1 MVRTCFFFLV
11 LLLCLC
17 SCSYFTPE
25 QKPQSIARVGKSYLY
40 KSDIATLV
48 PAGTSKEDSVLLV
61 RDFID
66 RWASQKLLIDAAERN
81 LNDQKKNEF
90 SMLIKQYR
98 IDLYT
103 KAYIEEMVKNT
114 VDTVVSQ
121 EELKKYYT
129 ANKENFKTNG
139 TLVRLRYV
147 NLAKNNPRFATIRSK
162 FFDYNKKD
170 KKFWDTYALQFKSF
184 ALNDAVWVDMSQVYV
199 KLPVVNPDNRDLIIR
214 SGKKCEIADKEDT
227 YLIKVTAV
235 IDKNQIAPFEYI
247 KPTLKEV
254 ILNKRKLELI
264 KKFEKE
270 ITDDAIKNKDYEVY
284 K

>member
-1 MVRTCFFFLV
+1 MFRNSIFLIFLIV
-11 LLLCLC
+11 C
-17 SCSYFTPE
+17 SCNYFKPQ

-48 PAGTSKEDSVLLV
+48 PAGTSKADSILLV

-66 RWASQKLLIDAAERN
+66 RWASQKLLIEAAERN
-81 LNDQKKNEF
+81 LSDAQKATYNG
-90 SMLIKQYR
+90 LIKQYK

-103 KAYIEEMVKNT
+103 RAYIDEVVKNT
-114 VDTVVSQ
+114 VDTVVS
-121 EELKKYYT
+121 EAELNKYYNE
-129 ANKENFKTNG
+129 NKENFKTNG
-139 TLVRLRYV
+139 SIVRLRFI
-147 NLAKNNPRFATIRSK
+147 NLSKDNPRFETIKNK

-170 KKFWDTYALQFKSF
+170 KSFWKTYALQCKSF
-184 ALNDAVWVDMSQVYV
+184 AMNDTVWVDMSQIYA
-199 KLPVVNPDNRDLIIR
+199 KLPVINPENRDELIR
-214 SGKKCEIADKEDT
+214 PGKKIQIQDKEDV
-227 YLIKVTAV
+227 YLIKVSNV
-235 IDKNQIAPFEYI
+235 IDKNQISPFEYI

-270 ITDDAIKNKDYEVY
+270 ITNDAIKNNDYEIY

>member
-1 MVRTCFFFLV
+1 MV
-11 LLLCLC
+11 C
-17 SCSYFTPE
+17 SCNYFKPQ
-25 QKPQSIARVGKSYLY
+25 QKSQSIARVGKNYLY

-48 PAGTSKEDSVLLV
+48 PVGTSKEDSILLV

-81 LNDQKKNEF
+81 LSDSKKKEYN
-90 SMLIKQYR
+90 SLIKQYK

-103 KAYIEEMVKNT
+103 RAYIEDVVKNT

-121 EELKKYYT
+121 EDLKKYYNE
-129 ANKENFKTNG
+129 NKENFKTNG
-139 TLVRLRYV
+139 TLVRLRFI
-147 NLAKNNPRFATIRSK
+147 NLSKDNPRFETIRSK

-184 ALNDAVWVDMSQVYV
+184 ALNDSVWVDMSQVYA
-199 KLPVVNPDNRDLIIR
+199 KLPVINPENRDDLIQ
-214 SGKKCEIADKEDT
+214 SGKKIQIQDKENA
-227 YLIKVTAV
+227 YLIKITNV
-235 IDKNQIAPFEYI
+235 IDKNQISPFEYI

-264 KKFEKE
+264 KKFEKD
-270 ITDDAIKNKDYEVY
+270 ITNDAIKNNDYEIY

>member
-1 MVRTCFFFLV
+1 MIRYSFFLLFLMV
-11 LLLCLC
+11 C
-17 SCSYFTPE
+17 SCSYFNPGKKPE
-25 QKPQSIARVGKSYLY
+25 SIARVGKSYLY
-40 KSDIATLV
+40 KSDVATLV
-48 PAGTSKEDSVLLV
+48 PAGTSKEDSLLIV

-66 RWASQKLLIDAAERN
+66 RWASQKLLIEAAERN
-81 LNDQKKNEF
+81 ITDNKKREF
-90 SMLIKQYR
+90 AVLIKQYK

-103 KAYIEEMVKNT
+103 KAYIEEMVKST

-121 EELKKYYT
+121 EELKKYYSD
-129 ANKENFKTNG
+129 NRENFKTNG
-139 TLVRLRYV
+139 TLVRLRYI
-147 NLAKNNPRFATIRSK
+147 NLSKDNPRFATIRSK

-199 KLPVVNPDNRDLIIR
+199 KLPVINPDNRDEIIR
-214 SGKKCEIADKEDT
+214 PGKKLEIQDKEDI
-227 YLIKVTAV
+227 YFIKVTDV
-235 IDKNQIAPFEYI
+235 IDKNQISPFEYI